1 MALTA
6 NVMHGEPQRCRAAGM
21 DDFAAKPTT
30 IPLLAAKLREWLP
43 PRPFPHPVRRPGRL
57 DELSR
62 GDAALAAAIL
72 GDSVESTTP
81 DVTRLGEAL
90 EARELD
96 EVRRQAHRLKGGERG
111 GGGAAIAARLEAEAG
126 DGDGLRARGAE
137 LAMAVPAVAEEV
149 ASEAS
154 APREEVA
161 EPRAEAR
168 VRGYRGSGRR
178 GELGDD
184 GAAVDPHL
192 LAADEAVAE
201 VEDVEDSEGHP
212 AAVAG
217 DAEHLADHRAGHRL
231 LEDHRV
237 AGEEPV
243 QRLLLLLGAEVGGE
257 EDVELPRRALARTG

>member
-6 NVMHGEPQRCRAAGM
+6 NVMHGEPQRYRAAGM

-126 DGDGLRARGAE
+126 DGDGGPSRRRGGRLRGVRAAGGGRRTACRGSCTR
-137 LAMAVPAVAEEV
+137 VPRVR
-149 ASEAS
+149 
-154 APREEVA
+154 APR
-161 EPRAEAR
+161 
-168 VRGYRGSGRR
+168 
-178 GELGDD
+178 
-184 GAAVDPHL
+184 
-192 LAADEAVAE
+192 
-201 VEDVEDSEGHP
+201 
-212 AAVAG
+212 
-217 DAEHLADHRAGHRL
+217 
-231 LEDHRV
+231 
-237 AGEEPV
+237 
-243 QRLLLLLGAEVGGE
+243 
-257 EDVELPRRALARTG
+257 

>member
-137 LAMAVPAVAEEV
+137 LAMAVAAVAEEV

-154 APREEVA
+154 APREGVT
-161 EPRAEAR
+161 EPRAGTPTVCRGSCTRVPR
-168 VRGYRGSGRR
+168 VR
-178 GELGDD
+178 
-184 GAAVDPHL
+184 A
-192 LAADEAVAE
+192 
-201 VEDVEDSEGHP
+201 
-212 AAVAG
+212 
-217 DAEHLADHRAGHRL
+217 
-231 LEDHRV
+231 
-237 AGEEPV
+237 
-243 QRLLLLLGAEVGGE
+243 
-257 EDVELPRRALARTG
+257 PR